1 MAIGYF
7 LRVGDKTTCGGQI
20 LTGDNT
26 MQWYGVAGARE
37 GDMVSCGKHS
47 GAYRILG
54 GVNSVWLE
62 DRKHAGTL
70 ESFSSCPCHSRFIPS
85 IQDCYSSDNESSVDN
100 KNDFIKNTSPALAI
114 EKWITFQLPLNKD
127 YSDLKYIITL
137 DDGQCIKGTF
147 DEKNN
152 AKIQL
157 KTESKQANIEIEDL
171 NISSTGKSL
180 TELLLAK
187 IKG

>member
-7 LRVGDKTTCGGQI
+7 LRVGDRTTCGGQI

-70 ESFSSCPCHSRFIPS
+70 ESFSSCPCHARFINS
-85 IQDCYSSDNESSVDN
+85 IQDCYSDESGAASPETASTIFPAITN
-100 KNDFIKNTSPALAI
+100 KICISCLMKAGES
-114 EKWITFQLPLNKD
+114 
-127 YSDLKYIITL
+127 
-137 DDGQCIKGTF
+137 GQMLVVREG
-147 DEKNN
+147 
-152 AKIQL
+152 
-157 KTESKQANIEIEDL
+157 
-171 NISSTGKSL
+171 
-180 TELLLAK
+180 
-187 IKG
+187 